1 MGGLFQPIFFARS
14 TLVVWRRSPADG
26 LFTHRTTGLGGA
38 PGGMARGRD
47 FCVVTKARVGKVLS
61 DSGFGSKAQGA
72 GRTPAAGNSPVAD
85 ALAAPARM
93 GWQDAI
99 GSTVAGLGYELVD
112 VERAQRG
119 LLRITIDRIPG
130 GVYRTSRGPDAVV
143 DSNQFVTVE
152 DCEQVTRQLQYAL
165 EVEGLDYARLEV
177 SSPGLDRP
185 LKREADYQRFT
196 GLQISIT
203 LKQPFEK
210 RKNWQGVL
218 TAGESGA
225 WSLVFKVGKTE
236 QVLGFTLQ
244 EVREARLV
252 PVVNFKGR
260 QSKLGNDADTGGSD
274 QAAARAA
281 GADKAAANPA
291 PEVDGG

>member
-1 MGGLFQPIFFARS
+1 
-14 TLVVWRRSPADG
+14 
-26 LFTHRTTGLGGA
+26 
-38 PGGMARGRD
+38 
-47 FCVVTKARVGKVLS
+47 
-61 DSGFGSKAQGA
+61 
-72 GRTPAAGNSPVAD
+72 
-85 ALAAPARM
+85 M
-93 GWQDAI
+93 GWQEAI
-99 GSTVAGLGYELVD
+99 ASTVAGLGYELVD

-119 LLRITIDRIPG
+119 LLRITIDRIAG
-130 GVYRTSRGPDAVV
+130 HVYRTGRGPDAVV
-143 DSNQFVTVE
+143 DSNEFVTVE

-185 LKREADYQRFT
+185 LKREADYQRFV
-196 GLQISIT
+196 GLQISVT

-218 TAGESGA
+218 TRPENQGEAGA

-260 QSKLGNDADTGGSD
+260 PSKLGDDAETGGANE
-274 QAAARAA
+274 AAA
-281 GADKAAANPA
+281 KPA